1 MFFGKKIKEL
11 ESKLEIQI
19 NNNKLMNKRNQ
30 SLAEENRRLQSEI
43 NSLKLQL
50 QKKGKKNK

>member
-50 QKKGKKNK
+50 QKKGKTNK

>member
-11 ESKLEIQI
+11 ESKLEIQL

>member
-1 MFFGKKIKEL
+1 MFFSRRIKEL

-50 QKKGKKNK
+50 QKKGNKKK

>member
-1 MFFGKKIKEL
+1 MFFSKKIKEL

>member
-30 SLAEENRRLQSEI
+30 SLAEENRRLQNEI

>member
-11 ESKLEIQI
+11 ESKIEIQI

-50 QKKGKKNK
+50 QKKGKKSK

>member
-43 NSLKLQL
+43 NNLKLQL

>member
-50 QKKGKKNK
+50 QKKGKKSK

>member
-1 MFFGKKIKEL
+1 MFFSKKIKEL
-11 ESKLEIQI
+11 ESKLEIQL

>member
-11 ESKLEIQI
+11 EAKLEIQI